1 MIGVG
6 ARDTISPAQIGLI
19 LSYIL
24 TISSAFTWMVRQGA
38 EVENDMN
45 SVERLLHYA
54 NELER
59 EAPAVIESARPPT
72 SWPEHGA
79 IKMDKLVMSY
89 RHGLPPVLKGLS
101 LDIHAG
107 EKIGVCGRTGAGKS
121 SIMVSRIK
129 LASSYSCGR

>member
-6 ARDTISPAQIGLI
+6 ARDSISPAQIGLI

-24 TISSAFTWMVRQGA
+24 TISSAFTWMVRQAA

-59 EAPAVIESARPPT
+59 EAPAVIEAVRPPT

-121 SIMVSRIK
+121 SIMVSRI
-129 LASSYSCGR
+129 LLSNAYFYHY